1 MARKKKGEAAPG
13 APEGEKAEKADKP
26 KGKGNLVPAVVL
38 AVGLLGGGYFMSQG
52 GGKAASA
59 AEAPTTSTIALGEVV
74 KLDPVTLNLADG
86 HFLKVT
92 MALQLGK
99 GGVAAELTKSGRAA
113 RAANIALT
121 VLQHKTLAELTPPAA
136 RQEAQDEIST
146 KVHEAFGE
154 EVVSVYWLEFVMQ

>member
-1 MARKKKGEAAPG
+1 MARKKKGEAAP
-13 APEGEKAEKADKP
+13 AAEGEQAKADKP

-59 AEAPTTSTIALGEVV
+59 AEAPTTSSTIALGEVV
-74 KLDPVTLNLADG
+74 KLDSVTLNLADG

-99 GGVAAELTKSGRAA
+99 GGVAADLTKSGRTA